1 MSATP
6 SPDQSG
12 IDPPTVL
19 LRLTGGQA
27 EAGRDK
33 TRWFMWAA
41 VAGALVAVVLATV
54 MVVFSSG
61 DTEPSRSPAA
71 APMATDAAVP
81 EAAESEV
88 AGAPSASPSSSASA
102 KPSPRPSLRP
112 VDLIAGLHTTVLG
125 LVQDGELKP
134 DAGEEL
140 TKRLREAA
148 EKLADGKADKAR
160 DKLAEFGQK
169 VAKLREEDKLSS
181 SGYQSLAAGL
191 RQLVA
196 LLPTR

>member
-1 MSATP
+1 MP
-6 SPDQSG
+6 
-12 IDPPTVL
+12 
-19 LRLTGGQA
+19 LRLAGGQA
-27 EAGRDK
+27 EAAPDN

-41 VAGALVAVVLATV
+41 VAGALVVVVIAALMVVL
-54 MVVFSSG
+54 SGG

-71 APMATDAAVP
+71 APVATEAAVP

-88 AGAPSASPSSSASA
+88 AGGPPVSASASPSSSPSA
-102 KPSPRPSLRP
+102 KPSPSPSLRP
-112 VDLIAGLHTTVLG
+112 IDLIAGLDTKVLG
-125 LVQDGELKP
+125 LVQDGQLKP

-148 EKLADGKADKAR
+148 EKLADGEVDKAR
-160 DKLAEFGQK
+160 DKLAEFGKK

-181 SGYQSLAAGL
+181 SGYQALAAGL

-196 LLPTR
+196 RLPNR